1 MITPFGVQYDGG
13 APSRFDQ
20 DQARAGDQP
29 YRQRGYNAV
38 TMKYKDYYAV
48 MGVERT
54 ASPEEIKAAY
64 RKLARK
70 YHPDVS
76 KEPNAEEKFKEVAE
90 AYETLKDPQKRAA
103 YDQLGDHRAGQDF
116 RPPPG
121 WEKQFGDGSFSFE
134 DLDLGDLF
142 STLGGRARSR
152 SARMPGE
159 DYEVTAHISLE
170 EAYRGTEVTL
180 DLAVPEYDE
189 RGLPHRV
196 QRSFKARIP
205 KGATEGQRL
214 RLAGKGGKGLNGG
227 RDGDLYLNIALR
239 PHPLFRVSGHD
250 LYLDMP
256 LAPWEAVLGTSVE
269 VPTLGGSVQLKVPP
283 ATRAGQHLRLAGR
296 GLPKPHSGE
305 GDLFA
310 IVQITVPSATSERER
325 ALYKELAGISTFNPR
340 GHFSEEAVK

>member
-1 MITPFGVQYDGG
+1 
-13 APSRFDQ
+13 
-20 DQARAGDQP
+20 
-29 YRQRGYNAV
+29 
-38 TMKYKDYYAV
+38 MKYKDYYAV
-48 MGVERT
+48 MGVPRD
-54 ASPEEIKAAY
+54 ASPEQIKSAY

-76 KEPNAEEKFKEVAE
+76 KEPGAEEKFKEVAE

-103 YDQLGDHRAGQDF
+103 YDQLGRHRPGQDF

-121 WEKQFGDGSFSFE
+121 WEKQFGDGGFSFE
-134 DLDLGDLF
+134 DLDLSDLF
-142 STLGGRARSR
+142 SAFGGGGTHGRDM
-152 SARMPGE
+152 RMPGQ

-189 RGLPHRV
+189 RGFPHRA

-205 KGATEGQRL
+205 KGATDGQRL

-239 PHPLFRVSGHD
+239 PHRLFRVSGHD
-250 LYLDMP
+250 LFLDLP
-256 LAPWEAVLGTSVE
+256 LAPWEAVLGTTVE
-269 VPTLGGSVQLKVPP
+269 VPTLGGTVQLKIPP
-283 ATRAGQHLRLAGR
+283 GTRAGQQLRLAGR
-296 GLPKPHSGE
+296 WLPKPHSGE

-310 IVQITVPSATSERER
+310 IAQIAVPSAASEREQ
-325 ALYKELAGISTFNPR
+325 ALYRQLAGISSFNPR
-340 GHFSEEAVK
+340 GHFSEGAAK